1 MMCQLPATKNLW
13 PRILSILDWQ
23 RKLRLSKIHIN
34 LIEIVLLSS
43 FQRRFLACQV
53 WTYDLNIVSE
63 SQKPIWWNSG
73 FICTYLKSWKCV
85 KMNVHPPCK
94 PQAAKRLV
102 LLNGNFLQSA
112 NLSNQITLPFHL
124 LGITRVCPSRP
135 FANCFPKIRGH
146 LLFFDLICLNIA
158 YVTMRGISVG
168 MMESVYPD
176 PEHIHRPQETNVF
189 KLPFVVEAVAETRVT
204 KKYVRPV
211 VVPHCS
217 TIGRHFA
224 GTKSLEY
231 VHVGVTGVT
240 CSSSFFSFKLNLFAV
255 VNASHANRVVV
266 NCSKYIRLSWKRWL
280 VPNRTNHQYSVNVHR
295 FVKSQKIWMRW
306 TVDGRNLQSRPVR
319 TWIVLIMGCASH
331 LSIKQWS
338 VW

>member
-13 PRILSILDWQ
+13 PRILSRTKISTRILDWQ
-23 RKLRLSKIHIN
+23 RKLKLSKIHIN
-34 LIEIVLLSS
+34 SIEIVLLSS

-85 KMNVHPPCK
+85 KTNVHPPCE
-94 PQAAKRLV
+94 PQAAKLLV

-135 FANCFPKIRGH
+135 FANCFPKNRGH

-168 MMESVYPD
+168 MMKSVYPD

-189 KLPFVVEAVAETRVT
+189 KLPFVVEAVAETQVT

-240 CSSSFFSFKLNLFAV
+240 CSSSFFF
-255 VNASHANRVVV
+255 
-266 NCSKYIRLSWKRWL
+266 LS
-280 VPNRTNHQYSVNVHR
+280 NSTC
-295 FVKSQKIWMRW
+295 
-306 TVDGRNLQSRPVR
+306 LQSSTRVMP
-319 TWIVLIMGCASH
+319 TG
-331 LSIKQWS
+331 WS
-338 VW
+338 WTAANMINI